1 MQTGLLHLHSSLRY
15 LLLIFL
21 IVAIV
26 RALLKWSKNEPFNK
40 QDNIF
45 SLIPFVLSHIQ
56 LLIGLALYAINPY
69 VKQALS
75 GGMGEIMGNSIARF
89 YVVEHLVGMLIA
101 IALITVG
108 RIASKKALE
117 DASKHKKI
125 FIYYG
130 IGLLII
136 IASIPWPF
144 RGLGTGWF

>member
-144 RGLGTGWF
+144 RGLGPGWF

>member
-45 SLIPFVLSHIQ
+45 SLIPFILSHIQ
-56 LLIGLALYAINPY
+56 LLIGLGLYVINPY

-89 YVVEHLVGMLIA
+89 YVIEHLVGMFIA

-108 RIASKKALE
+108 RIASKKATE
-117 DASKHKKI
+117 DALKHKKL